1 MEFLQVAA
9 GAKELPTV
17 ETAEHLKSI
26 GYSSNIDPAKVVPG
40 VFTRQSPNPTLAELL
55 DSSFNAIQQ
64 ARRDT
69 TNLRGIQNLIDLAA
83 DSLDSCVEMRRAD
96 QSDALIKD
104 LKAGVRCALALPS
117 LIANRTARV
126 LTLDVAADG
135 IIRFRRQQVHRRIL
149 EPET

>member
-1 MEFLQVAA
+1 MAA

-17 ETAEHLKSI
+17 QTAEHLKSI
-26 GYSSNIDPAKVVPG
+26 GYSSNIDPVKVVPS
-40 VFTRQSPNPTLAELL
+40 VFTRQYNPTLAELL

-69 TNLRGIQNLIDLAA
+69 TNLSGIQNLIDLAA
-83 DSLDSCVEMRRAD
+83 DSLDNCIEMRRAD
-96 QSDALIKD
+96 QSDALIRD
-104 LKAGVRCALALPS
+104 LKAGVRCACAPS

-135 IIRFRRQQVHRRIL
+135 ILRFRRQQVHCRIL
-149 EPET
+149 EPEA